1 MSKRRVHSPT
11 LRVVWLI
18 RRRQLTC
25 AIKKE
30 CCSARGTAGASSAG
44 CFLECGGNRI
54 VGLGNG
60 GCQMV
65 PPCLGI
71 VHKLRKPCVNLRTTP
86 RAGGL
91 VCAGGQKWMRESDA
105 VAVELDDAGVK
116 SWVSPASRV
125 TRVAASTRTSVGGER
140 AAAASK

>member
-1 MSKRRVHSPT
+1 
-11 LRVVWLI
+11 
-18 RRRQLTC
+18 
-25 AIKKE
+25 
-30 CCSARGTAGASSAG
+30 
-44 CFLECGGNRI
+44 
-54 VGLGNG
+54 
-60 GCQMV
+60 MV

-116 SWVSPASRV
+116 SWGKSRV
-125 TRVAASTRTSVGGER
+125 AGHSRRSLD
-140 AAAASK
+140 